1 VNAPV
6 VRLFGLV
13 IVLFALLVAF
23 TSRWSVFEA
32 SALRD
37 NPNNRRELLQEA
49 MIKRGLIRA
58 DDGEALARSL
68 PAQGE
73 TFTRTYPTGRLFAH
87 PVGYSYTSL
96 GRAGLE
102 RYYNDA
108 LTGRRTELV
117 SALDSIL
124 GSDREG
130 QDLRTS
136 LNPKAQEVAY
146 EGLAGRKGAA
156 VALDIK
162 TGAVSVMASN
172 PSFDPNKLDE
182 GGRLRRL
189 NADDADSP
197 LFNRATQIGYPPG
210 STFKVVTAAAA
221 LDAGRYTPGSVVNG
235 DSPKTISGVE
245 LNNFDNESFGSIDLT
260 TALTN
265 SVNTVWAQVGV
276 DLGAST
282 MTRYMERFGFYA
294 KPEIDYPPEQV
305 DASGAYRRG
314 KLVRPT
320 SPSVDVGR
328 LAIGQSTLLVTPLQ
342 MASVAQTIAN
352 GGVRMKPH
360 LGERIVDREGRTVDE
375 IGPERTDRVLSR
387 KTARELTIMMK
398 SVVREGTGTAA
409 ALEGVEV
416 AGKTGTAEIDI
427 QRGINDP
434 WFIGFSGRHAVA
446 VVVERVQGGQGGTV
460 AAPIAKQIL
469 QALGE

>member
-1 VNAPV
+1 VNPPI

-13 IVLFALLVAF
+13 IVLFALLVVF

-37 NPNNRRELLQEA
+37 NASNRRELLQEA
-49 MIKRGLIRA
+49 MIRRGLIRA
-58 DDGEALARSL
+58 GDGATLARSV
-68 PAQGE
+68 PAGGK
-73 TFTRTYPTGRLFAH
+73 TFSRTYPTGELFAH
-87 PVGYSYTSL
+87 AVGYSYTNL

-102 RYYNDA
+102 RYYNDP
-108 LTGRRTELV
+108 LTGRRSELI
-117 SALDSIL
+117 SALDSVL
-124 GSDREG
+124 GPQRDG
-130 QDLRTS
+130 DDLRTT
-136 LNPKAQEVAY
+136 LDPKAQEAAY
-146 EGLAGRKGAA
+146 KGLGGRKGAA
-156 VALDIK
+156 VALDVK
-162 TGAVSVMASN
+162 TGAVLVMASN
-172 PSFDPNKLDE
+172 PSYDPNRLDE
-182 GGRLRRL
+182 GDRLRRL
-189 NADDADSP
+189 NLDNVNSP

-210 STFKVVTAAAA
+210 STFKVVTAATA

-235 DSPKTISGVE
+235 DSPKSISGVE
-245 LNNFDNESFGSIDLT
+245 LNNFDNQSFGTIDLT

-276 DLGAST
+276 DLGRGT
-282 MTRYMERFGFYA
+282 LTEYMERFGFYS
-294 KPEIDYPPEQV
+294 KPDLDYPPDQV

-314 KLVRPT
+314 RLVRPT
-320 SPSVDVGR
+320 SSSVDLGR

-360 LGERIVDREGRTVDE
+360 LGDRIVDREGRTV
-375 IGPERTDRVLSR
+375 ERIEPDRAQRVVSA
-387 KTARELTIMMK
+387 KTARELTVMMK
-398 SVVREGTGTAA
+398 NVVREGTGTAA

-469 QALGE
+469 QALEE

>member
-1 VNAPV
+1 VNPPI

-13 IVLFALLVAF
+13 IVLFALLVVF

-37 NPNNRRELLQEA
+37 NASNRRELLQEA
-49 MIKRGLIRA
+49 MIRRGLIRA
-58 DDGEALARSL
+58 GDGATLARSV
-68 PAQGE
+68 PAGGK
-73 TFTRTYPTGRLFAH
+73 TFSRTYPTGELFAH
-87 PVGYSYTSL
+87 AVGYSYTNL

-102 RYYNDA
+102 RYYNDP
-108 LTGRRTELV
+108 LTGRRSELI
-117 SALDSIL
+117 SALDSVL
-124 GSDREG
+124 GPQRDG
-130 QDLRTS
+130 DDLRTT
-136 LNPKAQEVAY
+136 LDPKAQEAAY
-146 EGLAGRKGAA
+146 KGLGGRKGAA
-156 VALDIK
+156 VALDVK
-162 TGAVSVMASN
+162 TGAVLVMASN
-172 PSFDPNKLDE
+172 PSYDPNRLDE
-182 GGRLRRL
+182 GDRLRRL
-189 NADDADSP
+189 NLDNVNSP

-210 STFKVVTAAAA
+210 STFKVVTAATA

-235 DSPKTISGVE
+235 DSPKSISGVE
-245 LNNFDNESFGSIDLT
+245 LNNFDNQSFGTIDLT

-276 DLGAST
+276 DLGRGT
-282 MTRYMERFGFYA
+282 LTEYMERFGFYS
-294 KPEIDYPPEQV
+294 KPDLDYPPDQV

-314 KLVRPT
+314 RLVRPT
-320 SPSVDVGR
+320 SSSVDLGR

-360 LGERIVDREGRTVDE
+360 LGDRIVDREGRTV
-375 IGPERTDRVLSR
+375 ERIEPDRAQRVVSA
-387 KTARELTIMMK
+387 KTARELTVMMK
-398 SVVREGTGTAA
+398 NVVREGTGTAA

-469 QALGE
+469 QSLGE